1 LKYRKTCVDQPF
13 VNKRKGDKGRGKWKW
28 SKWEGMDEMK
38 MKGVSCKGQREK
50 GEGGIGKRSLD
61 GRRRGQENGQ

>member
-1 LKYRKTCVDQPF
+1 ML

-50 GEGGIGKRSLD
+50 GEGGLGTRSLD
-61 GRRRGQENGQ
+61 GRRRG